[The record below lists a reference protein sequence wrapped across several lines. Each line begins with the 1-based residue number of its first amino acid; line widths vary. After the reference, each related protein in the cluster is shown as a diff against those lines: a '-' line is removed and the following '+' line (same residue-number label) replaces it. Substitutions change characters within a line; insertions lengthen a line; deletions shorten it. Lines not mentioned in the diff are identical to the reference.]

1 MALAVKLLVSG
12 HWESAEER
20 LTEEW
25 SLTWAPQSSLFLCV
39 LDSEC
44 LEENSS
50 GDPVTERRWSRDC
63 AVSDHVAEQA
73 LIS

>member
-25 SLTWAPQSSLFLCV
+25 SLTWVPQSSLFLCV

-44 LEENSS
+44 LEENSITLS
-50 GDPVTERRWSRDC
+50 FRQPTELHTTLGWVGRTNK
-63 AVSDHVAEQA
+63 QT
-73 LIS
+73 

>member
-25 SLTWAPQSSLFLCV
+25 TLRWAPRPSLSLCV
-39 LDSEC
+39 LDSKR
-44 LEENSS
+44 LEENSITLS
-50 GDPVTERRWSRDC
+50 FRQPTE
-63 AVSDHVAEQA
+63 
-73 LIS
+73 